1 MSDTHERN
9 SDEGAPSDGSAG
21 PALPAGGLKTRTA
34 WSGAGDD
41 MEMEHQREQY
51 RRARGGGGAGL
62 GGSATAVDLG
72 QFRNT
77 EVGIG
82 YQAAGVLRQRTAA
95 SAGQRTIELRDTT
108 AAASGTGKRK
118 RLQDGT
124 REHYASDQGVFSPE
138 KSSSRHRRGGNKSV
152 TKPKKDIEMYIR
164 SKGLREFRLELE
176 KILSS

>member
-1 MSDTHERN
+1 MVVLQIFEVLGPFFVVVAKLKNVELATKFLNIESV
-9 SDEGAPSDGSAG
+9 APAVLTSVVKSLLTS
-21 PALPAGGLKTRTA
+21 PV
-34 WSGAGDD
+34 
-41 MEMEHQREQY
+41 
-51 RRARGGGGAGL
+51 GGAGL

-124 REHYASDQGVFSPE
+124 REHYASDQEVFSPE